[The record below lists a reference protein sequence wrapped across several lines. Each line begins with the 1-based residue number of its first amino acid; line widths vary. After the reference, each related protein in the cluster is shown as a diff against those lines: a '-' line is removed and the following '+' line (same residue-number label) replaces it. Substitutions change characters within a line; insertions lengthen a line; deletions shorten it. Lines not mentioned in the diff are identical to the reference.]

1 VGVFNYKDIYCEMKQ
16 LIRHILREHTSEIG
30 EGSPRVSFGEFLKR
44 AKNVHGNKFKY
55 DESSFNGM
63 NNKMTMICPVHGPFQ
78 QTPKNHTLGQGCPKC
93 GGVAK
98 KTTEDFILEA
108 KEIWKDKY
116 DYSLTEYTGA
126 LNNIKIVYN
135 GIVYEQ
141 RASSHLLGLAPEF
154 RSNEESLLRDKV
166 NQYDKEGI
174 NDIKEFLDKYQIE
187 YEMNKNL
194 DNNIFQFYLP
204 NRRTIIEYLSKEH
217 YLIKDIDKINQV
229 LTWVDGDVTPKF
241 VNIKPIQDMYALLD
255 S

>member
-1 VGVFNYKDIYCEMKQ
+1 MKR
-16 LIRHILREHTSEIG
+16 L
-30 EGSPRVSFGEFLKR
+30 EFLEKARNTHGYKYNYLNLSDKVTLTDRIDIEYDGEIYRQSISKHLMGRCPEKSIKR
-44 AKNVHGNKFKY
+44 
-55 DESSFNGM
+55 
-63 NNKMTMICPVHGPFQ
+63 
-78 QTPKNHTLGQGCPKC
+78 
-93 GGVAK
+93 

-217 YLIKDIDKINQV
+217 YLIEDIDKIKKDYYEDNYIDSIRIRYNQFNDIYKILWENLKSV
-229 LTWVDGDVTPKF
+229 IILNNKS
-241 VNIKPIQDMYALLD
+241 N
-255 S
+255 

>member
-1 VGVFNYKDIYCEMKQ
+1 MKK
-16 LIRHILREHTSEIG
+16 L
-30 EGSPRVSFGEFLKR
+30 EFLEKARNTHGYKYNYLNLSDKVTLNDRIEIEYNGEIYSQSISKHLMGRCPEKSIKR
-44 AKNVHGNKFKY
+44 
-55 DESSFNGM
+55 
-63 NNKMTMICPVHGPFQ
+63 
-78 QTPKNHTLGQGCPKC
+78 
-93 GGVAK
+93 
-98 KTTEDFILEA
+98 KTTEYFILEA

-166 NQYDKEGI
+166 NQYDKVGI

-194 DNNIFQFYLP
+194 DNNLFQFYVP
-204 NRRTIIEYLSKEH
+204 NKRTIIEYLSKEH
-217 YLIKDIDKINQV
+217 YLIKDIDKMKKDYCEDNYIDSIRIRYNQFDDIYTI
-229 LTWVDGDVTPKF
+229 LWENLKSIIVTNNKT
-241 VNIKPIQDMYALLD
+241 N
-255 S
+255 

>member
-1 VGVFNYKDIYCEMKQ
+1 MKR
-16 LIRHILREHTSEIG
+16 L
-30 EGSPRVSFGEFLKR
+30 EFLEKARNTHGYKYNYLNLSDKVTLTDRIDIEYDGEIYTQSISKHLMGRCPEKSIKR
-44 AKNVHGNKFKY
+44 
-55 DESSFNGM
+55 
-63 NNKMTMICPVHGPFQ
+63 
-78 QTPKNHTLGQGCPKC
+78 
-93 GGVAK
+93 

-217 YLIKDIDKINQV
+217 YLIKDIDKIKKDYYEDNYIDSIRIRYNQF
-229 LTWVDGDVTPKF
+229 GDIYKILWENLKSVIILNNKS
-241 VNIKPIQDMYALLD
+241 N
-255 S
+255 

>member
-1 VGVFNYKDIYCEMKQ
+1 MKR
-16 LIRHILREHTSEIG
+16 L
-30 EGSPRVSFGEFLKR
+30 EFLEKARNTHGYKYNYLNLSDKVTLTDRIDIEYDGEIYTQSISKHLMGRCPEKSIKR
-44 AKNVHGNKFKY
+44 KR
-55 DESSFNGM
+55 
-63 NNKMTMICPVHGPFQ
+63 
-78 QTPKNHTLGQGCPKC
+78 
-93 GGVAK
+93 
-98 KTTEDFILEA
+98 TEDFILES

-217 YLIKDIDKINQV
+217 YLIKDIDKIKKDYYEDNYIDSIRIRYNQ
-229 LTWVDGDVTPKF
+229 F
-241 VNIKPIQDMYALLD
+241 NNIYKILWENLK
-255 S
+255 SVIILNNKSN

>member
-1 VGVFNYKDIYCEMKQ
+1 MKR
-16 LIRHILREHTSEIG
+16 L
-30 EGSPRVSFGEFLKR
+30 EFLEKARNTHGYKYNYLNLSNKVTLTDRIDIEYDGEIYTQSISKHLMGRCPEKSIKR
-44 AKNVHGNKFKY
+44 
-55 DESSFNGM
+55 
-63 NNKMTMICPVHGPFQ
+63 
-78 QTPKNHTLGQGCPKC
+78 
-93 GGVAK
+93 

-135 GIVYEQ
+135 GIFYEQ

-217 YLIKDIDKINQV
+217 YLIKDIDKIKKDYYEDNYIDSIRIRHNQFDDIYKILWENLKNV
-229 LTWVDGDVTPKF
+229 IVINNKS
-241 VNIKPIQDMYALLD
+241 N
-255 S
+255 

>member
-1 VGVFNYKDIYCEMKQ
+1 MKK
-16 LIRHILREHTSEIG
+16 L
-30 EGSPRVSFGEFLKR
+30 EFLEKARNTHGYKYNYLNLSEKITLNDRIEIEYNGEIYNQSISKHLMGRCPEKSIKR
-44 AKNVHGNKFKY
+44 
-55 DESSFNGM
+55 
-63 NNKMTMICPVHGPFQ
+63 
-78 QTPKNHTLGQGCPKC
+78 
-93 GGVAK
+93 

-116 DYSLTEYTGA
+116 DYSLTEYNGS

-217 YLIKDIDKINQV
+217 YLIKDIDKIKKDYYEDNYIDSIRIRYNQFDDIYKILWENLKSV
-229 LTWVDGDVTPKF
+229 IILNNKS
-241 VNIKPIQDMYALLD
+241 N
-255 S
+255 

>member
-1 VGVFNYKDIYCEMKQ
+1 MKRLKFLEKARNTHGYKYNYLNLSDKVTLNDRIEIEYNGDIYTQSISKHLMGRCPEKS
-16 LIRHILREHTSEIG
+16 I
-30 EGSPRVSFGEFLKR
+30 KR
-44 AKNVHGNKFKY
+44 
-55 DESSFNGM
+55 
-63 NNKMTMICPVHGPFQ
+63 
-78 QTPKNHTLGQGCPKC
+78 
-93 GGVAK
+93 
-98 KTTEDFILEA
+98 KTTEDFILES

-116 DYSLTEYTGA
+116 DYSLAEYTGA

-217 YLIKDIDKINQV
+217 YLIKDIDKIKKDYYEDNYIDSIRIRHNQFDDIYQILWENLKNV
-229 LTWVDGDVTPKF
+229 IVINNKS
-241 VNIKPIQDMYALLD
+241 N
-255 S
+255 

>member
-1 VGVFNYKDIYCEMKQ
+1 MKR
-16 LIRHILREHTSEIG
+16 L
-30 EGSPRVSFGEFLKR
+30 EFLEKARNTHGYKYNYLNLSDKVTLTDRIDIEYDGEIYTQSISKHLMGRCPEKSIKR
-44 AKNVHGNKFKY
+44 KR
-55 DESSFNGM
+55 
-63 NNKMTMICPVHGPFQ
+63 
-78 QTPKNHTLGQGCPKC
+78 
-93 GGVAK
+93 
-98 KTTEDFILEA
+98 TEDFILEA

-217 YLIKDIDKINQV
+217 YLIKDIDKIKKDYYEDNYIDSIRIRYNQFNDIYKILWENLKSV
-229 LTWVDGDVTPKF
+229 IILNNKS
-241 VNIKPIQDMYALLD
+241 N
-255 S
+255 

>member
-1 VGVFNYKDIYCEMKQ
+1 MKR
-16 LIRHILREHTSEIG
+16 L
-30 EGSPRVSFGEFLKR
+30 EFLEKARNTHGYKYNYLNLSNKVTLTDRIDIEYDGEIYTQSISKHLMGRCPEKSIKR
-44 AKNVHGNKFKY
+44 
-55 DESSFNGM
+55 
-63 NNKMTMICPVHGPFQ
+63 
-78 QTPKNHTLGQGCPKC
+78 
-93 GGVAK
+93 

-154 RSNEESLLRDKV
+154 RSNEESLIRDKV
-166 NQYDKEGI
+166 NQSDKEGI
-174 NDIKEFLDKYQIE
+174 KEIKEFLDKYQVE

-194 DNNIFQFYLP
+194 DNNVYQFYLP

-217 YLIKDIDKINQV
+217 YLIKDIDKIKKDYYEDNYIDSIRIRYNQFDDIYQILWENLKNV
-229 LTWVDGDVTPKF
+229 IVINNKT
-241 VNIKPIQDMYALLD
+241 N
-255 S
+255 

>member
-1 VGVFNYKDIYCEMKQ
+1 MKR
-16 LIRHILREHTSEIG
+16 L
-30 EGSPRVSFGEFLKR
+30 EFLEKARNTHGYKYNYLNLSNKVTLTDRIDIEYDGEIYTQSISKHLMGRCPEKSIKR
-44 AKNVHGNKFKY
+44 
-55 DESSFNGM
+55 
-63 NNKMTMICPVHGPFQ
+63 
-78 QTPKNHTLGQGCPKC
+78 
-93 GGVAK
+93 

-154 RSNEESLLRDKV
+154 RSNEESLIRDKV
-166 NQYDKEGI
+166 NQSDKEGI
-174 NDIKEFLDKYQIE
+174 KEIKEFLDKYQVE

-194 DNNIFQFYLP
+194 DNNVYQFYLP

-217 YLIKDIDKINQV
+217 YLIKDIDKIKKDYYEDNYIDSIRIRYNQF
-229 LTWVDGDVTPKF
+229 D
-241 VNIKPIQDMYALLD
+241 NIYKILWENLKNVIVFNNKAN
-255 S
+255 